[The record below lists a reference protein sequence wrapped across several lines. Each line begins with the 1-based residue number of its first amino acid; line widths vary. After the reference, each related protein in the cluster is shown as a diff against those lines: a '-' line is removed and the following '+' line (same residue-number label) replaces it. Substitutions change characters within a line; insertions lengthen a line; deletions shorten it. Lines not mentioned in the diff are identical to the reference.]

1 MSSILKQLLGIKN
14 PVFLQQLMDAM
25 CKPIE
30 PLVSEALLQVGELL
44 DQVSGEFDIKSAEIQ
59 AFDQI
64 LQEQDAAALSAL
76 QTLKLAKSNEVNI
89 LNSLWQ
95 ITSGKPLGGE
105 FSPLLGL
112 KQLQSDAKAALLAI
126 QQLQA
131 QLKYLRHISSAV
143 RKITK
148 ERQLGS
154 QSSKEAVSE
163 LTEYLLNRRTRSILN
178 QAYERG
184 WMPEVPLNSSA
195 ERAIFKEIWY
205 LVKK

>member
-14 PVFLQQLMDAM
+14 PVFLQQLIDAM

-30 PLVSEALLQVGELL
+30 PLVSEALLQVGELV

-59 AFDQI
+59 AFDQV
-64 LQEQDAAALSAL
+64 LREQDAAAISAL
-76 QTLKLAKSNEVNI
+76 QTLKLAKPNEVSI

-95 ITSGKPLGGE
+95 ISSGKPLGSE

-131 QLKYLRHISSAV
+131 QIRYMRHLSSAV

-184 WMPEVPLNSSA
+184 WMPEVTLNSSA

>member
-14 PVFLQQLMDAM
+14 PVFLPQLMDAM

-30 PLVSEALLQVGELL
+30 PLVSEALLQVGELV

-59 AFDQI
+59 AFDQV
-64 LQEQDAAALSAL
+64 LRVQDAAVIGAM
-76 QTLKLAKSNEVNI
+76 QTLKLAKSNEVSI

-95 ITSGKPLGGE
+95 ISSGKPLGSE
-105 FSPLLGL
+105 FSPLQGL
-112 KQLQSDAKAALLAI
+112 KQLQSEAKAALLAI

>member
-76 QTLKLAKSNEVNI
+76 QTLKLAKSNEVSI

-131 QLKYLRHISSAV
+131 QLKSLRHISSAV

>member
-1 MSSILKQLLGIKN
+1 
-14 PVFLQQLMDAM
+14 M

-30 PLVSEALLQVGELL
+30 PLVSEALLQVGELV

-59 AFDQI
+59 AFDQV
-64 LQEQDAAALSAL
+64 LREQDAAAISAL
-76 QTLKLAKSNEVNI
+76 QTLKLAKPNEVSI

-95 ITSGKPLGGE
+95 ISSGKPLGSE

-131 QLKYLRHISSAV
+131 QIRYMRHLSSAV

-184 WMPEVPLNSSA
+184 WMPEVFLNSSA

>member
-14 PVFLQQLMDAM
+14 PVFLQQLIDAM

-30 PLVSEALLQVGELL
+30 PLVSEALLQVGELV

-59 AFDQI
+59 AFDQV
-64 LQEQDAAALSAL
+64 LREQDAAAISAL
-76 QTLKLAKSNEVNI
+76 QTLKLAKPNEVSI

-95 ITSGKPLGGE
+95 ISSGKPLGSE

-131 QLKYLRHISSAV
+131 QIRYMRHLSSAV

>member
-14 PVFLQQLMDAM
+14 PVFLQQLIDAM

-30 PLVSEALLQVGELL
+30 PLVSEALLQVGELV

-59 AFDQI
+59 AFDQV
-64 LQEQDAAALSAL
+64 LREQDAAAISAL
-76 QTLKLAKSNEVNI
+76 QTLKLAKPNEVSI

-95 ITSGKPLGGE
+95 ISSGKPLGSE

-131 QLKYLRHISSAV
+131 QIKYMRHLSSAV

-163 LTEYLLNRRTRSILN
+163 LTEYLLNRRTRSILK

>member
-1 MSSILKQLLGIKN
+1 MSSILKQLLGLKN

-76 QTLKLAKSNEVNI
+76 QTLKLAKSNEVSI

>member
-76 QTLKLAKSNEVNI
+76 QTLKLAKSNEVSI

-112 KQLQSDAKAALLAI
+112 KKLKSDAKAALLAI

>member
-14 PVFLQQLMDAM
+14 PVFLQQLIDAM

-30 PLVSEALLQVGELL
+30 PLVSEALLQVGELV

-59 AFDQI
+59 AFDQV
-64 LQEQDAAALSAL
+64 LREQDAAAISAL
-76 QTLKLAKSNEVNI
+76 QTLKRAKPNEESI

-95 ITSGKPLGGE
+95 ISSGKPLGSE

-131 QLKYLRHISSAV
+131 QIRYMRHLSSAV

-184 WMPEVPLNSSA
+184 WMPEVSLNSSA

>member
-14 PVFLQQLMDAM
+14 PVFLQQLIDAM

-30 PLVSEALLQVGELL
+30 PLVSEALLQVGELV

-59 AFDQI
+59 AFDQV
-64 LQEQDAAALSAL
+64 LREQDAAAISAL
-76 QTLKLAKSNEVNI
+76 QTLKRAKPNEESI

-95 ITSGKPLGGE
+95 ISSGKPLGSE

-131 QLKYLRHISSAV
+131 QIRYMRHLSSAV

>member
-25 CKPIE
+25 CKPID
-30 PLVSEALLQVGELL
+30 PMVSEALLQVGELL
-44 DQVSGEFDIKSAEIQ
+44 DEVSGEFDVKSAEIQ
-59 AFDQI
+59 AFDQV
-64 LQEQDAAALSAL
+64 LREQDAAAISAL
-76 QTLKLAKSNEVNI
+76 QTLKLAKSNEVSI

-95 ITSGKPLGGE
+95 ISSGKPLGSE

-112 KQLQSDAKAALLAI
+112 KQLQSDTKAALLAI
-126 QQLQA
+126 QQLQV

-148 ERQLGS
+148 ERQFGS

-178 QAYERG
+178 QAYER
-184 WMPEVPLNSSA
+184 
-195 ERAIFKEIWY
+195 
-205 LVKK
+205 

>member
-14 PVFLQQLMDAM
+14 PVFLQQLIDAM

-44 DQVSGEFDIKSAEIQ
+44 DQVSGEFDIKSTEIQ

-76 QTLKLAKSNEVNI
+76 QTLKLAKSNEVSI

-131 QLKYLRHISSAV
+131 QLKYMRHISSAV

>member
-14 PVFLQQLMDAM
+14 PVFLQQLIDAM

-30 PLVSEALLQVGELL
+30 PLVSEALLQVGELV

-76 QTLKLAKSNEVNI
+76 QTLKLAKSNEVSI

>member
-14 PVFLQQLMDAM
+14 PVFLQQLIDAM

-30 PLVSEALLQVGELL
+30 PLVREALLQVGELV

-59 AFDQI
+59 AFDQV
-64 LQEQDAAALSAL
+64 LREQDAAAISAL
-76 QTLKLAKSNEVNI
+76 QTLKLAKPNEVSI

-95 ITSGKPLGGE
+95 ISSGKPLGSE

-131 QLKYLRHISSAV
+131 QIRYMRHLSSAV

>member
-14 PVFLQQLMDAM
+14 PVFLQQLIDAM

-30 PLVSEALLQVGELL
+30 PLVSEALLQVGELV

-59 AFDQI
+59 AFDQV
-64 LQEQDAAALSAL
+64 LREQDAAAISAL
-76 QTLKLAKSNEVNI
+76 QTLKLAKSNEVSI

-95 ITSGKPLGGE
+95 ISSGKPLGSE

-131 QLKYLRHISSAV
+131 QIRYMRHLSSAV

-184 WMPEVPLNSSA
+184 WMPEVSLNSSA

>member
-14 PVFLQQLMDAM
+14 PVFLQQLIDAM

-30 PLVSEALLQVGELL
+30 PLVSEALLQVGELV

-59 AFDQI
+59 AFDQV
-64 LQEQDAAALSAL
+64 LREQDAAAISAL
-76 QTLKLAKSNEVNI
+76 QTLKLAKPNEVSI

-95 ITSGKPLGGE
+95 ISSGKPLGSE

-131 QLKYLRHISSAV
+131 QIRYMRHLSSAV

-184 WMPEVPLNSSA
+184 WMPEVSLNSSA
-195 ERAIFKEIWY
+195 EREIFKEIWY

>member
-1 MSSILKQLLGIKN
+1 M
-14 PVFLQQLMDAM
+14 
-25 CKPIE
+25 
-30 PLVSEALLQVGELL
+30 
-44 DQVSGEFDIKSAEIQ
+44 
-59 AFDQI
+59 
-64 LQEQDAAALSAL
+64 
-76 QTLKLAKSNEVNI
+76 
-89 LNSLWQ
+89 
-95 ITSGKPLGGE
+95 
-105 FSPLLGL
+105 
-112 KQLQSDAKAALLAI
+112 LAI
-126 QQLQA
+126 QQLQV

-148 ERQLGS
+148 ERQFGS

-184 WMPEVPLNSSA
+184 WMPEVSLNSSA

>member
-14 PVFLQQLMDAM
+14 PVFLQQLIDAM

-30 PLVSEALLQVGELL
+30 PLVSEALLQVGELV

-59 AFDQI
+59 AFDQV
-64 LQEQDAAALSAL
+64 LREQDAAAISAL
-76 QTLKLAKSNEVNI
+76 QTLKLAKPNEVSI

-95 ITSGKPLGGE
+95 ISSGKPLGSE

-131 QLKYLRHISSAV
+131 QIRYMRHLSSAV

-184 WMPEVPLNSSA
+184 WMPEVFLNSSA

>member
-14 PVFLQQLMDAM
+14 PVFLQQLIDAM

-30 PLVSEALLQVGELL
+30 PLVSEALLQVGELV
-44 DQVSGEFDIKSAEIQ
+44 DQVSGEFDIKSAEMQ
-59 AFDQI
+59 AFDQV
-64 LQEQDAAALSAL
+64 LREQDAAAISAL
-76 QTLKLAKSNEVNI
+76 QTLKLAKPNEVSI

-95 ITSGKPLGGE
+95 ISSGKPLGSE

-131 QLKYLRHISSAV
+131 QIRYMRHLSSAV

-184 WMPEVPLNSSA
+184 WMPEVSLNSSA

>member
-14 PVFLQQLMDAM
+14 PVFLQQLIDAM

-30 PLVSEALLQVGELL
+30 PLVSEALLQVGELV

-59 AFDQI
+59 AFDQV
-64 LQEQDAAALSAL
+64 LREQDAAAISAL
-76 QTLKLAKSNEVNI
+76 QTLKLAKPNEVSI

-95 ITSGKPLGGE
+95 ISSGKPLGSE

-131 QLKYLRHISSAV
+131 QIRYMRHLSSAV

-148 ERQLGS
+148 ERKLGS

>member
-14 PVFLQQLMDAM
+14 PVFLQQLIDAM

-30 PLVSEALLQVGELL
+30 PLVSEALLQVGELV

-59 AFDQI
+59 AFDQV
-64 LQEQDAAALSAL
+64 LREQDAAAISAL
-76 QTLKLAKSNEVNI
+76 QTLKLAKPNEVSI

-95 ITSGKPLGGE
+95 ISSGKPLGSE

-131 QLKYLRHISSAV
+131 QIRYMRHLSSAV

-195 ERAIFKEIWY
+195 ERVIFKEIWY

>member
-1 MSSILKQLLGIKN
+1 MSSILNQLLGIKN
-14 PVFLQQLMDAM
+14 PVFLQQLIDAM

-30 PLVSEALLQVGELL
+30 PLVSEALLQVGELV

-59 AFDQI
+59 AFDQV
-64 LQEQDAAALSAL
+64 LREQDAAAISAL
-76 QTLKLAKSNEVNI
+76 QTLKLAKPNEVSI

-95 ITSGKPLGGE
+95 ISSGKPLGSE

-131 QLKYLRHISSAV
+131 QLRYMRHLSSAV

>member
-14 PVFLQQLMDAM
+14 PVFLQQLIDAM

-30 PLVSEALLQVGELL
+30 PLVSEALLQVGELV
-44 DQVSGEFDIKSAEIQ
+44 DQVSGEFDIKSAEIH
-59 AFDQI
+59 AFDQV

-76 QTLKLAKSNEVNI
+76 QTLKLAKPNEVSI

-95 ITSGKPLGGE
+95 ISSGKPLGSD

-131 QLKYLRHISSAV
+131 QLKYMRHISSAV

>member
-14 PVFLQQLMDAM
+14 PVFLQQLIDAM

-30 PLVSEALLQVGELL
+30 PLVSEALLQVGELV

-59 AFDQI
+59 AFDQV
-64 LQEQDAAALSAL
+64 LREQDAAAISAL
-76 QTLKLAKSNEVNI
+76 QTLKLAKPNEVSI

-95 ITSGKPLGGE
+95 ISSGKPLGGE

-112 KQLQSDAKAALLAI
+112 KQLQSDTKAALLAI

-131 QLKYLRHISSAV
+131 QLKYMRHISSAV

>member
-76 QTLKLAKSNEVNI
+76 QTLKLAKSNEVSI

-112 KQLQSDAKAALLAI
+112 KQLQSDAKAALFAI

>member
-14 PVFLQQLMDAM
+14 PVFFQQLIDAM

-30 PLVSEALLQVGELL
+30 PLVSEALLQVGELV

-59 AFDQI
+59 AFDQV
-64 LQEQDAAALSAL
+64 LREQDAAAISAL
-76 QTLKLAKSNEVNI
+76 QTLKLAKPNEVSI

-95 ITSGKPLGGE
+95 ISSGKPLGSE

-131 QLKYLRHISSAV
+131 QIRYMRHLSSAV

-184 WMPEVPLNSSA
+184 WMPEVFLNSSA

>member
-14 PVFLQQLMDAM
+14 PVFLQQLIDAM

-30 PLVSEALLQVGELL
+30 PLVSEALLQVGELV

-59 AFDQI
+59 AFDQV
-64 LQEQDAAALSAL
+64 LREQDAAAISAL
-76 QTLKLAKSNEVNI
+76 QTLKLAKPNEVSI

>member
-14 PVFLQQLMDAM
+14 PVFLQQLIDAM

-30 PLVSEALLQVGELL
+30 PLVSEALLQVGELV

-59 AFDQI
+59 AFDQV
-64 LQEQDAAALSAL
+64 LREQDAAAISAL
-76 QTLKLAKSNEVNI
+76 QTLKLAKPNEVSI

-95 ITSGKPLGGE
+95 ISSGKPLGSE

-131 QLKYLRHISSAV
+131 QLRYMRHLSSAV

-178 QAYERG
+178 QAYGRG

>member
-76 QTLKLAKSNEVNI
+76 QTLKLAKSNEVSI

-184 WMPEVPLNSSA
+184 WMPEVHLNSSA

>member
-14 PVFLQQLMDAM
+14 PVFLQQLIDAM

-30 PLVSEALLQVGELL
+30 PLVSEALLQVGELV

-59 AFDQI
+59 AFDQV
-64 LQEQDAAALSAL
+64 LREQDAAAISAL
-76 QTLKLAKSNEVNI
+76 QTLKLAKPNEVSI

-95 ITSGKPLGGE
+95 ISSGKPLGSE

-126 QQLQA
+126 QQVQA
-131 QLKYLRHISSAV
+131 QIRYMRHLSSAV